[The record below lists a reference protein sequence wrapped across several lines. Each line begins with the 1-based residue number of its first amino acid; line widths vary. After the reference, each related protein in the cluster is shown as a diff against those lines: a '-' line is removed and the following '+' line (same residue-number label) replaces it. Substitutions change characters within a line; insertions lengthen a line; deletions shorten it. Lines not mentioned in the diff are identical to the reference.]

1 MKASCLLVAV
11 LLLLCLTACQNRFRA
26 SEVDSHSAKSNQV
39 SAFGMS
45 KGESY
50 QVVRHEYDQNFQTRY
65 GLLYL
70 VTSDDPFT
78 GRILTIDAGEN
89 GEFVYSDEQ
98 WKNGRKHG
106 KSSKWFT
113 NGVKMYERNY
123 KEGKWH
129 GTVTRWWPNG
139 QKMYVRGYT
148 NGVRHGKEATWR
160 SDGSPLSGDE
170 PVPSNVKVLSSD
182 VEVIPT
188 QLPSVA
194 LPDLNGDD
202 SSFMSPPDSSE
213 DANSLSE
220 RDELPPI
227 TKESRDEL
235 PLMVDVEASSTIEEQ
250 SDADGVG
257 LPALDDIGGLSEL
270 PSADASLPEMPD
282 LPVSI
287 EEPGVLD
294 GLPLAEGQDS
304 ELPGLPEL
312 PSESAAELPG
322 LPALDGIGGDDE
334 LPDLPPLP
342 VGAGDDSLPPL
353 PADSG
358 GLDDLPPLP
367 PLP

>member
-1 MKASCLLVAV
+1 
-11 LLLLCLTACQNRFRA
+11 
-26 SEVDSHSAKSNQV
+26 
-39 SAFGMS
+39 
-45 KGESY
+45 
-50 QVVRHEYDQNFQTRY
+50 
-65 GLLYL
+65 
-70 VTSDDPFT
+70 
-78 GRILTIDAGEN
+78 
-89 GEFVYSDEQ
+89 
-98 WKNGRKHG
+98 
-106 KSSKWFT
+106 
-113 NGVKMYERNY
+113 
-123 KEGKWH
+123 
-129 GTVTRWWPNG
+129 
-139 QKMYVRGYT
+139 MYVRGYT